1 MTRKQ
6 INIVF
11 QLRGSPCMR
20 KDSFL
25 KKNFFNRIRVGTHRG
40 QKRVS
45 YSPGLMVVTLTDGCE
60 CPDTN
65 KSAPSI

>member
-1 MTRKQ
+1 M
-6 INIVF
+6 NIAF

-25 KKNFFNRIRVGTHRG
+25 KKKFFFNCICVGTHRG

-45 YSPGLMVVTLTDGCE
+45 YSLGLMVVTLTDGCE

-65 KSAPSI
+65 KSAPSN